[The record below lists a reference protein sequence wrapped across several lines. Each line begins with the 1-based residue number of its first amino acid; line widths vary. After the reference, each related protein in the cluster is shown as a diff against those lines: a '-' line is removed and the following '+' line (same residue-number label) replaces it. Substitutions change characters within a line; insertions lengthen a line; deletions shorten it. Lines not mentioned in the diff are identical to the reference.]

1 MNPQSRTHRKPP
13 DVEEALSSM
22 LWTPYDNNIS
32 ESDSSDEM
40 EVLHRVNNNYSF
52 FGTGANQDHRRY
64 PHRQQQQSL
73 MRRSLSAWSYRSRT
87 GKPNPIGE
95 CEAGNRFSYPY
106 YDQSDHGFGT
116 FGGGLSS
123 AWYGYG
129 STINTS
135 NNNYTTN
142 GMNGSSYGYS
152 GVPVTSSRS
161 SYSFQPTVEQGRTD
175 ERGAPWQTLTATT
188 DRSIEKRPYLQQL
201 QTPFVG
207 RWQSGVGA
215 SQLETS
221 SLPYSLLALD
231 SLGVTGTGAT
241 STGVGREVDGFA
253 DSYRDDYQVYS
264 GTGNGE
270 NMASG
275 CLSKGSTD
283 GSNINSINN
292 NIDGTCNNNNN
303 DSLCIISA
311 MLRPA
316 SGNEGD
322 LHFPS
327 AHQHWQG
334 HGQGRTVPATPPT
347 PGQHNSS
354 ITAALLLPTML
365 PYDARPGSVGTADA
379 RITRTPATAAVGEG
393 FTMLGSA
400 VACADSTFNC
410 VRQANAATST
420 LVRRADGAQAD
431 RVRSTDTV
439 QRSESDQRVDQQTTV
454 VHNSSTSTSG
464 VSPERVVAMRLNV
477 PAAGLAEGGSRTSV
491 YIPSTVV
498 TPPAEGGGVG
508 ALLPALS
515 IQVNR
520 LDPNNQQ
527 QNDVVNNAASGV
539 SIVSCY
545 RAAKPIASVASGASG
560 PAQAADSV
568 SEGCKG
574 SKCIVERDER
584 GEDQRTE
591 ATDRGDV
598 NACDANVS
606 SSEQM
611 VQVSSVVERL
621 NVDRGVGENGVGAVC
636 GGSTGSAVS
645 APSRTYTSTEAQTDD
660 SIQQPQQQHQQQQL
674 LLQHPTGLIGTAAF
688 IGSASA
694 AGPPEPIV
702 ATMLGPG
709 SEFST
714 REHRRRERR
723 ERRQARNRLQHI
735 HPLEPPPPLHRS
747 PPPIEIIPD
756 ILHSHL
762 PPPYTTLPMGASLIP
777 QMIPANAV
785 AAAAAAAA
793 AIPVRAADD
802 CRYTFPIPIMR
813 SSPSERSRKGCCGHW
828 FAGPPLRALIAVVA
842 LGGVACALGGA
853 ALGATGLA
861 GSPTSHL
868 TAALLMIG
876 VGVILVTVSGAAW
889 RMTAPGAPPCLG
901 LGSTVDLGR
910 CSRRPCGRGGST
922 PHGLLYPEFQ
932 HRPPP
937 PSYQAS
943 MQEYRLRL
951 LLLDRDRQSGRM
963 RSTASPPPT
972 YRSNVGSLLRIPL
985 SSRYN
990 NGSSNSIF
998 GGISGIISG
1007 AVGGGS
1013 SNSVNNVPP
1022 PPPGHTELQVNS
1034 SPNPYGSDGHSTL
1047 SPSYRSVNLHPS
1059 PTVTD
1064 SIQRPSQQQQTG
1076 VTPGA
1081 TAPSNTANAP
1091 AGHGRDSGRGT
1102 VEDANLI
1109 SDDNTHRTNA
1119 TGVNHHAPSII
1130 KIDDRCTA
1138 VPGTAVDEQVGSRQ
1152 RNSIPNVSLIDAGSS
1167 EEQKCSVESSVG
1179 VAGSNSTGSSINS
1192 SSSSGSSR
1200 LCPAGTGVPTTNGSG
1215 TKDLV
1220 TIVTISGTIEPSAT
1234 GANRSVYTSSSSS
1247 SSSTSSNQPGA
1258 GGATCTLLNTNST
1271 PLLATVIPVSKCATT
1286 TTPSSPSTGST
1297 GPL

>member
-1 MNPQSRTHRKPP
+1 MNPQSRAHRKPP

-52 FGTGANQDHRRY
+52 FGTGANQDHRRR
-64 PHRQQQQSL
+64 PHRQPQSL

-87 GKPNPIGE
+87 GKPSPLGE
-95 CEAGNRFSYPY
+95 SEAGNRFSYPY
-106 YDQSDHGFGT
+106 YDQPELGFGT
-116 FGGGLSS
+116 HGGGLSS
-123 AWYGYG
+123 GWYGYG
-129 STINTS
+129 STVTGNS
-135 NNNYTTN
+135 NNNNNYYTN
-142 GMNGSSYGYS
+142 GINGSSYGYT
-152 GVPVTSSRS
+152 GAPVTSSRS
-161 SYSFQPTVEQGRTD
+161 SYSFQPGLAECGRTD
-175 ERGAPWQTLTATT
+175 ERAPWQTLTATT
-188 DRSIEKRPYLQQL
+188 DRSSEKRPYLPQQQL

-207 RWQSGVGA
+207 RWQPGVGA

-231 SLGVTGTGAT
+231 SFGVTGATGT
-241 STGVGREVDGFA
+241 GREVDGFA
-253 DSYRDDYQVYS
+253 DSYRDDYQVYA
-264 GTGNGE
+264 GAGNGE
-270 NMASG
+270 NLASG
-275 CLSKGSTD
+275 RLSKGSSSSS
-283 GSNINSINN
+283 SNINSINN

-303 DSLCIISA
+303 DNGLCIISA
-311 MLRPA
+311 MLRPD
-316 SGNEGD
+316 GGD

-327 AHQHWQG
+327 AQHHQHWQG
-334 HGQGRTVPATPPT
+334 HGPGAALATT
-347 PGQHNSS
+347 PSAVGQHNSS
-354 ITAALLLPTML
+354 ITATTPPPLSSV
-365 PYDARPGSVGTADA
+365 PYDGRAVGVGAVDA
-379 RITRTPATAAVGEG
+379 RISRTPAPPRCSTVEGEG
-393 FTMLGSA
+393 LAMLGSA
-400 VACADSTFNC
+400 VACADSAFNC

-439 QRSESDQRVDQQTTV
+439 QRGEFDQRTV
-454 VHNSSTSTSG
+454 VNNSFASSP
-464 VSPERVVAMRLNV
+464 SPERVVAMRLNV

-498 TPPAEGGGVG
+498 TPPVEGG
-508 ALLPALS
+508 LLPALS

-545 RAAKPIASVASGASG
+545 RAAKPTGVACGVMEDGVGEGAG
-560 PAQAADSV
+560 PT
-568 SEGCKG
+568 KG
-574 SKCIVERDER
+574 PKCIVERDEG
-584 GEDQRTE
+584 GEDHQRKE
-591 ATDRGDV
+591 ALIDRGVV
-598 NACDANVS
+598 NACDANVGS
-606 SSEQM
+606 PEQM

-621 NVDRGVGENGVGAVC
+621 GADGGGEKGVGAEC
-636 GGSTGSAVS
+636 GGSPGSAVS
-645 APSRTYTSTEAQTDD
+645 APSRTFTSTEAQTDD
-660 SIQQPQQQHQQQQL
+660 SIQQQPQQQQPQQQQPPQQL
-674 LLQHPTGLIGTAAF
+674 LLQHPTGLIGPAAF
-688 IGSASA
+688 IGG
-694 AGPPEPIV
+694 GPAPGPEPIV

-1013 SNSVNNVPP
+1013 SNSVNNVPAP
-1022 PPPGHTELQVNS
+1022 SGHAELQVNS

-1047 SPSYRSVNLHPS
+1047 PPSYRSVNLHPT
-1059 PTVTD
+1059 PTDTD
-1064 SIQRPSQQQQTG
+1064 PIQRPSQQQPT
-1076 VTPGA
+1076 VAAP
-1081 TAPSNTANAP
+1081 APSNPP
-1091 AGHGRDSGRGT
+1091 AAGPGREGSRSP

-1109 SDDNTHRTNA
+1109 SDDNAHRTNA

-1130 KIDDRCTA
+1130 KIDDQCTNSGA
-1138 VPGTAVDEQVGSRQ
+1138 LVDGGQAGSRQ
-1152 RNSIPNVSLIDAGSS
+1152 RNSIPSMSLIDAGSG
-1167 EEQKCSVESSVG
+1167 EEQKGSVEPGVG
-1179 VAGSNSTGSSINS
+1179 VAGSNVNS
-1192 SSSSGSSR
+1192 SSSSSSSR
-1200 LCPAGTGVPTTNGSG
+1200 LCPAGTVPTANGSG
-1215 TKDLV
+1215 SKDLV

-1234 GANRSVYTSSSSS
+1234 GASRSVYTSSS
-1247 SSSTSSNQPGA
+1247 TQGGGT
-1258 GGATCTLLNTNST
+1258 GGATCTLLNSNST

-1286 TTPSSPSTGST
+1286 ATPSAPSTGSA